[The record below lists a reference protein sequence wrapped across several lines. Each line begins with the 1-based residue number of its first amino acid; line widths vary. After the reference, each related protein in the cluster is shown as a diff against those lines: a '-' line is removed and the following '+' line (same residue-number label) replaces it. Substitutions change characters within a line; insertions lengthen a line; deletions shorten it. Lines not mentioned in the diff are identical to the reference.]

1 MTKAPAKAAAKA
13 KKRDARLDP
22 PTDLGLNAVGDI
34 SAALNLLLADVFALY
49 LKTKNF
55 HWHVSG
61 PNFRDY
67 HKLLDEQ
74 AEDIFDSIDPLAERV
89 RKLGAKTLRSLDEIL
104 RMKSL
109 DENSADFV
117 PPSAMITELLEDN
130 RAMAEAMRKAHK
142 VCDEAEDVASAS
154 LLENYSDAT
163 DKRIWFLIETSRSA
177 AAAHSDFGGGART
190 SSHAT
195 GRVERRINSLS

>member
-1 MTKAPAKAAAKA
+1 MDKAQATDAKARKPSKNGERKIAEQLAT
-13 KKRDARLDP
+13 
-22 PTDLGLNAVGDI
+22 PTDLQKNDVTGVAD
-34 SAALNLLLADVFALY
+34 ALNGLVADAFVLY

-89 RKLGAKTLRSLDEIL
+89 RKLGAKTLRSFDELL
-104 RMKSL
+104 RLKSL
-109 DENSADFV
+109 NENTDDFV
-117 PPSAMITELLEDN
+117 PPSAMITELLADN
-130 RAMAEAMRKAHK
+130 RAMAEAMRRAHK

-154 LLENYSDAT
+154 LLENYIDAT
-163 DKRIWFLIETSRSA
+163 EKRIWFLFETSRSA
-177 AAAHSDFGGGART
+177 
-190 SSHAT
+190 
-195 GRVERRINSLS
+195 ERSGH

>member
-1 MTKAPAKAAAKA
+1 MDKAQTTDAKARKPAKNGERKVAEQLAT
-13 KKRDARLDP
+13 
-22 PTDLGLNAVGDI
+22 PTDLQKNDVAGVAE
-34 SAALNLLLADVFALY
+34 ALNGLVADAFVLY

-74 AEDIFDSIDPLAERV
+74 AEDIFESIDPLAERV
-89 RKLGAKTLRSLDEIL
+89 RKLGAKTLRSFGEIL
-104 RMKSL
+104 RLKSL
-109 DENSADFV
+109 DENTNDFM
-117 PPSAMITELLEDN
+117 PPSAMIAELLHDN

-154 LLENYSDAT
+154 LLENYIDAT
-163 DKRIWFLIETSRSA
+163 EKRIWFLFETGRSA
-177 AAAHSDFGGGART
+177 EQSGH
-190 SSHAT
+190 
-195 GRVERRINSLS
+195 